1 MIISKVSFSNR
12 WIPASPYLFIFLDLV
27 NNCLWERICRY
38 CKVGRKRYGNLSCEE
53 VYDSVIIVREEVTGN
68 DGEREV
74 VLGMQACQLR
84 KSLLQSA
91 ADVA

>member
-1 MIISKVSFSNR
+1 MSSSNR
-12 WIPASPYLFIFLDLV
+12 QPPTLPYLFIFVDLV
-27 NNCLWERICRY
+27 NDLLRERICRY
-38 CKVGRKRYGNLSCEE
+38 CKVGGKRYGNLSCEE